1 MVRVLGTTVM
11 LCWGAL
17 GEALQVQSNIDI
29 ASAEGAYARVMPVAV
44 WVIVSRKFHVRLEA
58 IRGSRSV

>member
-1 MVRVLGTTVM
+1 M